1 MEDQQNK
8 TKPITIEKTTS
19 VNGNTDNTTPNW
31 QNFKKPRTQ
40 ETSKNSFV
48 PHIWHRIKLGRLKQ
62 IRSWNNSYKINAK
75 GNGQPKKRTK
85 PKHSLTRNQKTKNGT
100 QIEKRVKIPK

>member
-1 MEDQQNK
+1 ME
-8 TKPITIEKTTS
+8 ILTTQLQI
-19 VNGNTDNTTPNW
+19 G
-31 QNFKKPRTQ
+31 K
-40 ETSKNSFV
+40 TSKSQEPKKIQKKSFV
-48 PHIWHRIKLGRLKQ
+48 PHIWHRPKLGRLKQ
-62 IRSWNNSYKINAK
+62 IQSWNNSYKINAK